1 MTDSTTMKLH
11 HAAPSPFARKVRM
24 AAIELGL
31 AERIELVATHVA
43 PGKAN
48 PEYAAEVNPLRKIPA
63 LTLADGTTLVD
74 STLIC
79 LYLDELAE
87 GAVLVPAEGER
98 RWQVLNAHAV
108 ATGMT
113 EAAVALR
120 YETFLRP
127 EERRWALWSD
137 DLLDKIEG
145 GLGWF
150 EARAGDGSAEPPI
163 DLGSVA
169 LACLLGYLGFRRP
182 EHGWRDRFPRLVVA
196 HEAMARRRSYRET
209 SPEA

>member
-1 MTDSTTMKLH
+1 MMRLH
-11 HAAPSPFARKVRM
+11 HAVPSPFARKVRM

-31 AERIELVATHVA
+31 AGRIEEVEVHVA

-48 PEYAAEVNPLRKIPA
+48 AEYAGAVNPLRKVPA
-63 LTLADGTTLVD
+63 LTLADGSTLAD

-79 LYLDELAE
+79 LYLDELADDASLIPT
-87 GAVLVPAEGER
+87 GDR
-98 RWQVLNAHAV
+98 RWSVLNAHAI
-108 ATGMT
+108 ANGMT

-127 EERRWALWSD
+127 EEHRWETWSS

-150 EARAGDGSAEPPI
+150 EARAGDGSAEPPV
-163 DLGSVA
+163 DLGTVA
-169 LACLLGYLGFRRP
+169 LACLLGYLDFRRP
-182 EHGWRDRFPRLVVA
+182 EHGWRERFPRLA
-196 HEAMARRRSYRET
+196 ATHETMSARASYRET
-209 SPEA
+209 APR

>member
-1 MTDSTTMKLH
+1 MSDATPMTLH
-11 HAAPSPFARKVRM
+11 HAGPSPFARKVRM
-24 AAIELGL
+24 AAIELDL
-31 AERIELVATHVA
+31 AARIEPVEVHVA

-48 PEYAAEVNPLRKIPA
+48 PEYAAVNPLRKIPA

-79 LYLDELAE
+79 LNLDELAD
-87 GAVLVPAEGER
+87 GRSLLAGGER
-98 RWQVLNAHAV
+98 RWQVLNAHAI

-127 EERRWALWSD
+127 EERRWELWSE

-150 EARAGDGSAEPPI
+150 EARAGDGSVEPPV

-169 LACLLGYLGFRRP
+169 LACLLGYLDFRRP
-182 EHGWRDRFPRLVVA
+182 GHGWRDRFPRLAVT
-196 HEAMARRRSYRET
+196 HDAMARRPSYRET
-209 SPEA
+209 APES